1 MVLNGG
7 GGYMESKNKN
17 SNTTTYNSGDLLT
30 SNQNST
36 GKSKNDTYNASTGL
50 VYDITDHTSVNAS
63 GTVRY
68 FDGTSNTPI
77 FYTDNY
83 KDGSTINSSRYSNGS
98 NSNLGFQEILD

>member
-36 GKSKNDTYNASTGL
+36 GKA
-50 VYDITDHTSVNAS
+50 
-63 GTVRY
+63 R
-68 FDGTSNTPI
+68 
-77 FYTDNY
+77 
-83 KDGSTINSSRYSNGS
+83 TIPTMPQQDLSMT
-98 NSNLGFQEILD
+98 LQIILRLTQVVL